1 MQQHHNGDVTEKF
14 ISGYMGDINCIYR
27 DKHEKKYKSDHKIWK
42 IYIHTQLTE
51 CLSVCFTSL
60 CKKQYHK
67 KSKIEQESYEKASWK
82 ERDICKE
89 I

>member
-1 MQQHHNGDVTEKF
+1 MATSQKNSFPDTWVTSTAYIGTNMR
-14 ISGYMGDINCIYR
+14 ISKSLITKYGSYIY
-27 DKHEKKYKSDHKIWK
+27 
-42 IYIHTQLTE
+42 TQLIE

-89 I
+89 ISFHI